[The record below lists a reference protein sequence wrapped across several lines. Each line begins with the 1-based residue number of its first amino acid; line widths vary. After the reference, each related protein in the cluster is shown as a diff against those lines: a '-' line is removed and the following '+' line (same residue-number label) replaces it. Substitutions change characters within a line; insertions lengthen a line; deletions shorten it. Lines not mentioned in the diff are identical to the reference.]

1 MRAQLAELPP
11 WFLEGAL
18 RRPLASWVT
27 SLVVVLAQ
35 DGIGAPGSTQAA
47 IPRCIYSAAPDT
59 TGWQMKAASVA
70 PARFR
75 APTPFREVNL
85 PHAITLGQANP
96 RGAAP
101 RLDVEK
107 WRAPVLGMELVLTR
121 WRSKAGSSPGQV
133 ARSQLDRD
141 VTICSD
147 TIGGVP
153 VVVTSKRMGN
163 PRDTGSSEYNVYAM
177 FALAPGDFLIAG
189 STTGDQASQQM
200 AITIIR
206 SIRFQER
213 SNH

>member
-96 RGAAP
+96 RNGVGARKRAGATEAAFICQPVVSGAA
-101 RLDVEK
+101 E
-107 WRAPVLGMELVLTR
+107 
-121 WRSKAGSSPGQV
+121 
-133 ARSQLDRD
+133 
-141 VTICSD
+141 
-147 TIGGVP
+147 
-153 VVVTSKRMGN
+153 
-163 PRDTGSSEYNVYAM
+163 
-177 FALAPGDFLIAG
+177 
-189 STTGDQASQQM
+189 
-200 AITIIR
+200 
-206 SIRFQER
+206 
-213 SNH
+213 